1 MSIVIQDFSFFDTTE
16 QLLEEMS
23 NNIINHLLTRN
34 ETELISTFYH
44 QHRIEA
50 SEISSTLDQFVLFYT
65 TQSAKACL
73 RYSRV
78 QSDDEE
84 IFMYVASNYEAIMD
98 YAVMLI
104 RESLVSRSLTENA
117 NGSIK
122 SISSNGRSV
131 TFMSN
136 NEIGA
141 TGIPQTIKD
150 RLPKPKARVW

>member
-23 NNIINHLLTRN
+23 NNIINHSLTRD
-34 ETELISTFYH
+34 ETELIETFYH
-44 QHRIEA
+44 RHRIEA
-50 SEISSTLDQFVLFYT
+50 SEINAVLDEYVLFYV
-65 TQSAKACL
+65 QSASKACL

-78 QSDDEE
+78 KSDDEE

-104 RESLVSRSLTENA
+104 RESLVARSLTENA

-141 TGIPQTIKD
+141 TGIPKTITDK
-150 RLPKPKARVW
+150 LPKPKARVW